1 MMLNV
6 FRLFKATNTPGG
18 PGLVEH
24 GGFQSQGSLK
34 VICGSPHLKKPRYGR
49 A

>member
-6 FRLFKATNTPGG
+6 FRLFKATNIPGG

>member
-1 MMLNV
+1 M
-6 FRLFKATNTPGG
+6 FFGLFKSTNIPGG

-24 GGFQSQGSLK
+24 GGFQSQGSHGDLW
-34 VICGSPHLKKPRYGR
+34 IPHFKKPRYGR